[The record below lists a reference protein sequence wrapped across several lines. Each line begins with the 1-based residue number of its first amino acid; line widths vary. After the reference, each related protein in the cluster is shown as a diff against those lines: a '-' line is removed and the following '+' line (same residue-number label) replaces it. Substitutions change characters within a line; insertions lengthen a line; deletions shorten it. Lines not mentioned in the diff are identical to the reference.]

1 MLWVHESA
9 VSPPTHEHS
18 PYIQTMMNFVWIIY
32 DKDGCYMVLFC
43 PSVYICELTF
53 YWKKKGLS
61 LLTIYF
67 MSYRNQYKLMDLKKK
82 SVVKC
87 RV

>member
-1 MLWVHESA
+1 MIWVHENV
-9 VSPPTHEHS
+9 VSPPAHEHS

-32 DKDGCYMVLFC
+32 DKDGCYTVLFC

-61 LLTIYF
+61 LPTIYF
-67 MSYRNQYKLMDLKKK
+67 MSYRNQYKLMD
-82 SVVKC
+82 
-87 RV
+87 

>member
-1 MLWVHESA
+1 MIWVHENV

-32 DKDGCYMVLFC
+32 NKDGYYMVIFS

-53 YWKKKGLS
+53 Y
-61 LLTIYF
+61 
-67 MSYRNQYKLMDLKKK
+67 
-82 SVVKC
+82 
-87 RV
+87 